1 MKKPFYL
8 VIPVCIVLAV
18 CSDFVCAG
26 EDKATPEDVIKKVY
40 EASQFLTH
48 SDESALE
55 SFNERNGPWVFKD
68 TYVFVFECAKGTIVA
83 HPIKAS
89 LIGRSLLGLKDIK
102 GNFFFAQLCVVSKK
116 DAGGWVE
123 YWWPKVDGQQPE
135 RKVTF
140 MIQVPGT
147 NYQVGAGIY
156 DESKSVEDLEK
167 LLIIKNGEKEK
178 KQQ

>member
-1 MKKPFYL
+1 M
-8 VIPVCIVLAV
+8 
-18 CSDFVCAG
+18 
-26 EDKATPEDVIKKVY
+26 
-40 EASQFLTH
+40 
-48 SDESALE
+48 
-55 SFNERNGPWVFKD
+55 
-68 TYVFVFECAKGTIVA
+68 
-83 HPIKAS
+83 
-89 LIGRSLLGLKDIK
+89 
-102 GNFFFAQLCVVSKK
+102 
-116 DAGGWVE
+116 
-123 YWWPKVDGQQPE
+123 DGQQPE